1 MCVNTAMT
9 KFLTVTLALGAM
21 ALAASSSAIAASD
34 KGGDASAAEAVKRA
48 FGNTIVSVYPDG
60 RKGFLYLK
68 EDGTFTTLGRHRTSS
83 FGKWKIKGDK
93 VCLKR
98 IKPAAPFGYCTA
110 APQGDSWPAKA
121 VTGEKLRVHLEKGH
135 VDS

>member
-1 MCVNTAMT
+1 M
-9 KFLTVTLALGAM
+9 KQSLTLTLAVGAI
-21 ALAASSSAIAASD
+21 ALSAGSAAIAAPAKD
-34 KGGDASAAEAVKRA
+34 GGGAAEAVKRA

-60 RKGFLYLK
+60 RKGFLYLNA
-68 EDGTFTTLGRHRTSS
+68 DGTFTTLGRHRTSS
-83 FGKWKIKGDK
+83 TGKWRIKGDK

-98 IKPAAPFGYCTA
+98 VKPPAPFGDCTA

-121 VTGEKLRVHLEKGH
+121 VTGEKLKVHLEKGH

>member
-1 MCVNTAMT
+1 M
-9 KFLTVTLALGAM
+9 KQLLPLTLALGAI
-21 ALAASSSAIAASD
+21 ALTAGSAANAAPVKDS
-34 KGGDASAAEAVKRA
+34 GAPAAEAVKRA

-60 RKGFLYLK
+60 RKGFLYLNA
-68 EDGTFTTLGRHRTSS
+68 DGTFTTLGRHRTSS
-83 FGKWKIKGDK
+83 IGKWRIKGDQ

-98 IKPAAPFGYCTA
+98 VKPPAPFGYCTA